1 MTIIQLLGFV
11 ADAQGE
17 YKSRPAIH
25 MDAFRS
31 LFYIIIIIII
41 IILFC
46 HIWEVLISN
55 TCFLT
60 LFYYIVSLDGWKE
73 TATSLS
79 EVKTWRLP
87 LK

>member
-1 MTIIQLLGFV
+1 MIIIQLLGFV

-41 IILFC
+41 IIT
-46 HIWEVLISN
+46 IIII
-55 TCFLT
+55 CFINI
-60 LFYYIVSLDGWKE
+60 FVRCSFPIP
-73 TATSLS
+73 AF
-79 EVKTWRLP
+79 
-87 LK
+87 

>member
-1 MTIIQLLGFV
+1 MIIIQLLGFV

-31 LFYIIIIIII
+31 LFYIIIII
-41 IILFC
+41 LFC
-46 HIWEVLISN
+46 HFCEVLISN

-60 LFYYIVSLDGWKE
+60 VFHYIVSLDGWKE
-73 TATSLS
+73 IATSLS

>member
-1 MTIIQLLGFV
+1 MIIVQLLGFV

-31 LFYIIIIIII
+31 LFYIIIII
-41 IILFC
+41 LFYQYFC
-46 HIWEVLISN
+46 EVLIAN

-60 LFYYIVSLDGWKE
+60 VFYYIVSLDGWKE
-73 TATSLS
+73 IATSLS

>member
-1 MTIIQLLGFV
+1 MIIIQLLGFV

-41 IILFC
+41 II
-46 HIWEVLISN
+46 II
-55 TCFLT
+55 CFINI
-60 LFYYIVSLDGWKE
+60 FVRC
-73 TATSLS
+73 SLS
-79 EVKTWRLP
+79 MPAL
-87 LK
+87 

>member
-41 IILFC
+41 IIIIFILFC
-46 HIWEVLISN
+46 HICEVLISN

-60 LFYYIVSLDGWKE
+60 VFYYIVSLDG
-73 TATSLS
+73 
-79 EVKTWRLP
+79 
-87 LK
+87 

>member
-1 MTIIQLLGFV
+1 MIIIQLLGFV

-41 IILFC
+41 II
-46 HIWEVLISN
+46 I
-55 TCFLT
+55 CFINI
-60 LFYYIVSLDGWKE
+60 FVRC
-73 TATSLS
+73 SLS
-79 EVKTWRLP
+79 MPAL
-87 LK
+87 

>member
-1 MTIIQLLGFV
+1 MIIIQLLGFV

-31 LFYIIIIIII
+31 LFYIIIIT
-41 IILFC
+41 LFHQYFC
-46 HIWEVLISN
+46 EVLIAN

-60 LFYYIVSLDGWKE
+60 VFYHIVSLDG
-73 TATSLS
+73 
-79 EVKTWRLP
+79 
-87 LK
+87 

>member
-1 MTIIQLLGFV
+1 MIIIQLLGFV

-46 HIWEVLISN
+46 HICEVLISN
-55 TCFLT
+55 NCSLIV
-60 LFYYIVSLDGWKE
+60 FYYIVSLDGWKE
-73 TATSLS
+73 IATSLS

>member
-1 MTIIQLLGFV
+1 MIIIQLLGFV

-31 LFYIIIIIII
+31 LCYIIIII

-46 HIWEVLISN
+46 HICEVLIVN
-55 TCFLT
+55 ACFLT
-60 LFYYIVSLDGWKE
+60 VFCYTVSLDG
-73 TATSLS
+73 
-79 EVKTWRLP
+79 
-87 LK
+87 

>member
-1 MTIIQLLGFV
+1 MIIIQLLGFV

-41 IILFC
+41 TII
-46 HIWEVLISN
+46 III
-55 TCFLT
+55 CFINI
-60 LFYYIVSLDGWKE
+60 FVRCSLPIP
-73 TATSLS
+73 AF
-79 EVKTWRLP
+79 
-87 LK
+87 

>member
-1 MTIIQLLGFV
+1 MIIIQLLGFV

-31 LFYIIIIIII
+31 LCYIIII
-41 IILFC
+41 IILFHQYFC
-46 HIWEVLISN
+46 EVLIAN

-60 LFYYIVSLDGWKE
+60 VFYHIVSLDGWKE
-73 TATSLS
+73 TATSLL

>member
-1 MTIIQLLGFV
+1 
-11 ADAQGE
+11 
-17 YKSRPAIH
+17 

-41 IILFC
+41 IIIITIILFC
-46 HIWEVLISN
+46 HICEVLISN
-55 TCFLT
+55 TCSLT
-60 LFYYIVSLDGWKE
+60 VLYYIVSLDGWKE
-73 TATSLS
+73 IATSLS